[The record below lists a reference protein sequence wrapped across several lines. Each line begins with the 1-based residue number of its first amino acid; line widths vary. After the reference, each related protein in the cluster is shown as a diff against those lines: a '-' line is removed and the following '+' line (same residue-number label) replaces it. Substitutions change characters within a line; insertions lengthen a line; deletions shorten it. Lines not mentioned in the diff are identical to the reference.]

1 VTDLQPLLESGED
14 DFERALLQSVR
25 AELPGPAGL
34 HDTALALGLAAST
47 AKALAGALPTTGALG
62 AALGVHG
69 LSVGG
74 TGGAL
79 ASGASGGTGGALASG
94 ASGGAALASGATS
107 TVGALGVASLGALGK
122 SLVGGALVSFV
133 ALTAIDQTRAPS
145 STAPS
150 RAVHS
155 LNVAVPIVQ
164 RSEEPGATP
173 VQAVPVSAATETEPA
188 APQAPAPVGNR
199 RAPSPASE
207 AARVVVAPPAPA
219 APARSAFPV
228 DPKQAAVTAAA
239 NASLA
244 AEIRAL
250 DQARSALAAGDT
262 NRASQLLDEYAA
274 NRPSSTLSQE
284 AALLRVRVLLNRGQR
299 SAAATLARRIIAQH
313 PESAHVESLRRLAAE
328 P

>member
-1 VTDLQPLLESGED
+1 VTELLQPLLESGDD

-47 AKALAGALPTTGALG
+47 AKALVAALPPTGALG

-69 LSVGG
+69 LSAGEVS
-74 TGGAL
+74 GAL
-79 ASGASGGTGGALASG
+79 ASGASSGAGGALASG

-133 ALTAIDQTRAPS
+133 ALTAIDRTHTPS
-145 STAPS
+145 SPPPS
-150 RAVHS
+150 RAVHTV
-155 LNVAVPIVQ
+155 NVAAPIVQ
-164 RSEEPGATP
+164 RSDTPGATP
-173 VQAVPVSAATETEPA
+173 VAAVPVASATEAEPA
-188 APQAPAPVGNR
+188 APQTHAHVGNR
-199 RAPSPASE
+199 RAASPVSE
-207 AARVVVAPPAPA
+207 AGPVLVTPPSPA
-219 APARSAFPV
+219 APAPSAFPA
-228 DPKQAAVTAAA
+228 DPKQADVTAA

-250 DQARSALAAGDT
+250 DQARSALGAGDT
-262 NRASQLLDEYAA
+262 NRASQLLDAYAA

-299 SAAATLARRIIAQH
+299 SAAAALARRIIAQH